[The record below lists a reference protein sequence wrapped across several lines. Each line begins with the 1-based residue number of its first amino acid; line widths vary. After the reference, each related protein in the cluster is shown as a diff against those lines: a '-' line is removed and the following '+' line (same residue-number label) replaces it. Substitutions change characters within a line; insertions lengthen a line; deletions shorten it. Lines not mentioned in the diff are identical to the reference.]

1 MKTALTSDSTWAT
14 STSTT
19 TSTTTTTT
27 TSTTTSTTTTLRTTP
42 HPYLPPSSS
51 THQPSLPQILSSPP
65 PPSPLLLS
73 TPQSTVQSSVQSS
86 LHPSLVPFMTT
97 PLPTPTTQPFP
108 LPTFRSHQEI
118 SSSSSNSLP
127 LLKPHQIIKEKE
139 RERAKIPTVME
150 DQEDEDE
157 DEDEDEEEG
166 SGEGSGEWTEMQG
179 SGTRRSYHH
188 HHHHQSWSQPL
199 RTFRNFS
206 NSTRTDLFKNKS
218 QQTLTDTSNATKM
231 KNVELPPP
239 PPPHPPVSPL
249 SPPSDKPPEIVERS
263 EGQTKTKEGEA
274 LCCNPGQWQLFLIVS
289 LVSILLT
296 AVSILLTANKICLKY
311 DVWLNQRRTRNVHR
325 RQRRAD
331 YNHQRRLYDRAGE
344 VLEMNILS
352 RATVEPSDT
361 STSQQQEQQE
371 PPAPDTSA
379 SQQEQQQQQPPPQ
392 HFKQLVGTFG
402 WSLNYQIRKR
412 SNNNV
417 QVLLLLQFDFLL
429 SCKKIFSNYSRRW
442 ESHKMRHRSSRLE
455 RGRRMAAAA
464 AALAGVRQW
473 TIWRKIMISSVWTIV
488 SRMMGVSL
496 PYVQMT
502 TK

>member
-1 MKTALTSDSTWAT
+1 MKTAPTSDSTWAT

-19 TSTTTTTT
+19 TSTTTTTTT

-73 TPQSTVQSSVQSS
+73 TLQSTVQSSVQSS

-97 PLPTPTTQPFP
+97 PLPTPTTQPSP

-127 LLKPHQIIKEKE
+127 LLKPDQIIKEKE
-139 RERAKIPTVME
+139 RERERAKIPTMME

-179 SGTRRSYHH
+179 SGARRSYHH
-188 HHHHQSWSQPL
+188 HHQSWSPPL

-206 NSTRTDLFKNKS
+206 NSTRTDLFMNKS

-239 PPPHPPVSPL
+239 PSPPPVSPL
-249 SPPSDKPPEIVERS
+249 SPPSDKPP
-263 EGQTKTKEGEA
+263 
-274 LCCNPGQWQLFLIVS
+274 CCNPGQWQLFLIVS

-379 SQQEQQQQQPPPQ
+379 SQQEQQQQQQPPPQ

-402 WSLNYQIRKR
+402 WSLNHQIRKR

-417 QVLLLLQFDFLL
+417 QVLLLLLLQFDFLL

>member
-1 MKTALTSDSTWAT
+1 MKTAPTSDSTWAT

-19 TSTTTTTT
+19 TSTTTTTTTTTT

-73 TPQSTVQSSVQSS
+73 TLQSTVQSSVQSS

-97 PLPTPTTQPFP
+97 PLPTPTTQPSP

-118 SSSSSNSLP
+118 SSSSNSLP
-127 LLKPHQIIKEKE
+127 LLKPDQIIKEKE

-179 SGTRRSYHH
+179 SGARRSYHH
-188 HHHHQSWSQPL
+188 HHHHQSWSPPL

-231 KNVELPPP
+231 KNVELPPSP
-239 PPPHPPVSPL
+239 SPPPVSPL
-249 SPPSDKPPEIVERS
+249 SPPSDKPP
-263 EGQTKTKEGEA
+263 
-274 LCCNPGQWQLFLIVS
+274 CCNPGQWQLFLIVS

-361 STSQQQEQQE
+361 SASQQQEQQE

-379 SQQEQQQQQPPPQ
+379 SQQEQQQPPPQ

-402 WSLNYQIRKR
+402 WSLNHQIRKR

-417 QVLLLLQFDFLL
+417 QVLLLLLQFDFLL
-429 SCKKIFSNYSRRW
+429 SSKKIFSNYSRRW